1 MRKNSFLCVCAVGAA
16 FLSLPGLAQTTGSSD
31 QPAGGAVEIVRYED
45 ESSLAHLE
53 PARLDGRPGVAVVF
67 KGTDDLHYYARSE
80 TAPALGLHLQVEA
93 RADGIEFDK
102 AVFPPWEMFKD
113 PALGNVEVYVGDF
126 TVFVPFAEP
135 NETAA
140 LATANVE
147 VKISGL
153 ACTSTIC
160 LTPFE
165 KTLTA
170 TIAPAGQSTWP
181 QIAFEPVAAE
191 PNEATPATPTEPN
204 EATPAPPAGQDEE
217 ANGRQ
222 AVLPYGTGVY
232 YLLAI
237 LAGLSINI
245 MPCVLPVIPLIL
257 MRLIEQSKQSDGK
270 RIASGLAFC
279 VGVISF
285 FAAFAVVSAVIN
297 LTTGSVLDL
306 NSLFRYPAAVIVLFL
321 AIVFFGLAMLDVATL
336 ALPSAVTSRQGSG
349 AGIAGS
355 VGMGFFAGIL
365 STPCSGALL
374 GFVLVWA
381 QTQPLSVSSAAIVLM
396 GVGMALPYAVIVLVP
411 SLLQRIPRPG
421 TWMEIFKKSTGFL
434 LFFIAAKLTLAALPK
449 DRLLSVLTYGII
461 FSFCVWMW
469 SKWVGF
475 STPAGKK
482 WAVRAVAAA
491 LAVGAGFWLLPA
503 AGQPAGAAID
513 WQKYDADV
521 VAQAVAQE
529 RPVLLKFTADW
540 CTNCKIVDKRVY
552 QDPQVAGLVKEKN
565 VLAIRADTTL
575 IDYPATADLK
585 EIYGEAGNVP
595 VSILVPPE
603 GPNRKWRGIF
613 DKKELIDILKSLPE
627 GEK

>member
-1 MRKNSFLCVCAVGAA
+1 
-16 FLSLPGLAQTTGSSD
+16 
-31 QPAGGAVEIVRYED
+31 
-45 ESSLAHLE
+45 
-53 PARLDGRPGVAVVF
+53 
-67 KGTDDLHYYARSE
+67 
-80 TAPALGLHLQVEA
+80 
-93 RADGIEFDK
+93 
-102 AVFPPWEMFKD
+102 
-113 PALGNVEVYVGDF
+113 
-126 TVFVPFAEP
+126 
-135 NETAA
+135 
-140 LATANVE
+140 
-147 VKISGL
+147 
-153 ACTSTIC
+153 
-160 LTPFE
+160 
-165 KTLTA
+165 
-170 TIAPAGQSTWP
+170 
-181 QIAFEPVAAE
+181 
-191 PNEATPATPTEPN
+191 
-204 EATPAPPAGQDEE
+204 
-217 ANGRQ
+217 
-222 AVLPYGTGVY
+222 
-232 YLLAI
+232 
-237 LAGLSINI
+237 
-245 MPCVLPVIPLIL
+245 
-257 MRLIEQSKQSDGK
+257 
-270 RIASGLAFC
+270 
-279 VGVISF
+279 
-285 FAAFAVVSAVIN
+285 
-297 LTTGSVLDL
+297 
-306 NSLFRYPAAVIVLFL
+306 
-321 AIVFFGLAMLDVATL
+321 
-336 ALPSAVTSRQGSG
+336 
-349 AGIAGS
+349 
-355 VGMGFFAGIL
+355 
-365 STPCSGALL
+365 
-374 GFVLVWA
+374 
-381 QTQPLSVSSAAIVLM
+381 
-396 GVGMALPYAVIVLVP
+396 
-411 SLLQRIPRPG
+411 
-421 TWMEIFKKSTGFL
+421 MEIFKKSTGFL